1 MLIDELSKANIEA
14 LKARDQ
20 VARAIYSVIIAKY
33 KALTIE
39 LKAEGKEATD
49 ADLVKV
55 ITKSIKEL
63 DEEKESYAKAGRSLE
78 VQNIATQKA
87 LIEKYLP
94 KLMSE
99 EEIKNKGFGQYADG
113 EVYECFSLTE
123 IPLNKDQ
130 EKYRTIIFNGYEY
143 ELIKCSPFGV
153 NKGSNFDGYYD
164 IYFGR
169 RSTTQGGMENA

>member
-33 KALTIE
+33 KANAIE
-39 LKAEGKEATD
+39 LKAQGKEATD
-49 ADLVKV
+49 ADLVKF

-63 DEEKESYAKAGRSLE
+63 DEEKEGYEKAGRTEE
-78 VQNIATQKA
+78 VKNILIQKS

-99 EEIKNKGFGQYADG
+99 DEIRAVISSLEDKSMPSVMKHFKMNYDG
-113 EVYECFSLTE
+113 KVDMSLVSKVARE
-123 IPLNKDQ
+123 
-130 EKYRTIIFNGYEY
+130 
-143 ELIKCSPFGV
+143 
-153 NKGSNFDGYYD
+153 
-164 IYFGR
+164 
-169 RSTTQGGMENA
+169 